1 MTVEIGTNA
10 ERMLQGLA
18 GQRFRMLIDGDL
30 VDSRNGETMP
40 SYSPSLE
47 RQVAEVPA
55 AGADD
60 VDAAVSAAKRAFPQW
75 RDLDR
80 RERVAH
86 VRRVMDA
93 ILEHEEELGALD
105 AIDGGNPITAMRA
118 DVRLAETLLEVA
130 FENIGTIKGETVP
143 LSADHLN
150 YTVREPY
157 GVVGKIIAYNHPL
170 MFATR
175 ALVPLLA
182 GNTAVLKT
190 PDQTP
195 LSGLRLG
202 EIVADLL
209 PAGTLNILSGIGPV
223 AGDALARHPDV
234 RRLAFTGSP
243 QTGRMIQR
251 AAAESAV
258 KTVSLELGGKN
269 PLIVFPDAD
278 LELTAAGAVKGM
290 NFHWTAGQS
299 CGSTSRL
306 IVHESLADELVDAIV
321 ARLGDILDPT
331 TEMGALVSEAQRDK
345 VARYVDSAQQSG
357 AQLVA
362 GGGRPS
368 HLQGGLFFAP
378 TVFTDVPADALVA
391 REEIFGP
398 VLSVITWRDENE
410 ALEIANSVQYGLTA
424 SLFTRDIGRAHRLAR
439 RLDAG
444 YVWVNNT
451 SQHFPGMPF
460 GGFKESGIGREEDG
474 AELLAYTQVKSV
486 NVSLGA

>member
-1 MTVEIGTNA
+1 VI
-10 ERMLQGLA
+10 
-18 GQRFRMLIDGDL
+18 
-30 VDSRNGETMP
+30 
-40 SYSPSLE
+40 
-47 RQVAEVPA
+47 
-55 AGADD
+55 
-60 VDAAVSAAKRAFPQW
+60 
-75 RDLDR
+75 
-80 RERVAH
+80 
-86 VRRVMDA
+86 
-93 ILEHEEELGALD
+93 
-105 AIDGGNPITAMRA
+105 
-118 DVRLAETLLEVA
+118 
-130 FENIGTIKGETVP
+130 
-143 LSADHLN
+143 
-150 YTVREPY
+150 
-157 GVVGKIIAYNHPL
+157 
-170 MFATR
+170 
-175 ALVPLLA
+175 
-182 GNTAVLKT
+182 LKT

-251 AAAESAV
+251 AAAETAV

-278 LELTAAGAVKGM
+278 LELTAAGAVQGM

-306 IVHESLADELVDAIV
+306 IVHESLVDELVDAIV
-321 ARLGDILDPT
+321 ARLGDIRIGDPLDPT

-362 GGGRPS
+362 GGGRPA

-410 ALEIANSVQYGLTA
+410 ALAIANSVQYGLTA

-460 GGFKESGIGREEDG
+460 GGFKESGVGREEDG